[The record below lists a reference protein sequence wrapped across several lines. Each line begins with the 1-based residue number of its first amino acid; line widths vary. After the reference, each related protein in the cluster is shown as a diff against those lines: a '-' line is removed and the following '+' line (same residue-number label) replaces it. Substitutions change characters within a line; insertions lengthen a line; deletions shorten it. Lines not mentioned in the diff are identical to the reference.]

1 MFEIEWETSASNI
14 RKRKLAGPGN
24 RLYVGGF
31 CCIKVR
37 DAVSSSWVGWCSW
50 GGGVSRDSLHEI
62 WGWVQGLW
70 CPCLKRSRGV
80 TSGRGW
86 CEPPAWMASGLRGAL
101 PPLMSIQFYLSIFND
116 GYHGV
121 KCQHSREISAHTN
134 WFRSSLRRFWMPS
147 P

>member
-1 MFEIEWETSASNI
+1 MLEIEWETSASNI
-14 RKRKLAGPGN
+14 RKGKLAGPGN

-37 DAVSSSWVGWCSW
+37 HAVSSSRVGWCSW
-50 GGGVSRDSLHEI
+50 GRGVGGDSLHEI
-62 WGWVQGLW
+62 WAWVQGVW
-70 CPCLKRSRGV
+70 CPCLERSRGV

-86 CEPPAWMASGLRGAL
+86 CEPPTWMASGLRGPASINK
-101 PPLMSIQFYLSIFND
+101 PPGLSIFND

-121 KCQHSREISAHTN
+121 KRQHSREISAHTN
-134 WFRSSLRRFWMPS
+134 WFRSSLRTFWVPS